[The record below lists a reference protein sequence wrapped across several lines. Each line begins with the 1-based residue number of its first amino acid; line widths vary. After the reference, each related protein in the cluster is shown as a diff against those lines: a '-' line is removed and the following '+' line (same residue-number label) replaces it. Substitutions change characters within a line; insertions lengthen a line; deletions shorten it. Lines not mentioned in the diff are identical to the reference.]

1 MAFKQPRVPEYRENE
16 EPVKHLKAL
25 TLFLKDFCQEVWTA
39 SRLTDKGLAGIKY
52 PVTSVNKKTGDVVL
66 TAGDVGAR
74 ANTWLPSAS
83 DIKKMTRGTWNG
95 NTGAAGIPDGLSYVT
110 AGPAT
115 DGHGFPASYVTVFAV
130 KDNVNRTFQILIEK
144 TNGKMWVR
152 SATDGTVWG
161 DWRRYLFV
169 DEIYPVGAIY
179 ISARSTSP
187 ASLFG
192 GTWEQLKDRFLLAAG
207 GSYAAAS
214 TGGAA
219 TVTLTTEQIP
229 SHTHYI
235 REGTT
240 NSSMSGYRFSATNG
254 NFSMAGYNG
263 YAGGGAAHDNMP
275 PYLAVYM
282 WKRVS

>member
-1 MAFKQPRVPEYRENE
+1 MFKQPRVPEYRENE
-16 EPVKHLKAL
+16 GAAKHLKAL

-66 TAGDVGAR
+66 AAGDVGAR

-95 NTGAAGIPDGLSYVT
+95 NTGAADIPDGLSYVI

-152 SATDGTVWG
+152 SATDATVWG
-161 DWRRYLFV
+161 NWQRYLFV

-192 GTWEQLKDRFLLAAG
+192 GTWEQVKDRFLLAAG
-207 GSYAAAS
+207 SSYAAAS

-219 TVTLTTEQIP
+219 TVTLTTDQIP
-229 SHTHYI
+229 SHTHSI

-240 NSSMSGYRFSATNG
+240 NGTTSGYRFSATSG
-254 NFSMAGYNG
+254 NFSMAGYID
-263 YAGGGAAHDNMP
+263 YAGGGEAHDNMP